1 MFYSG
6 SAWIW
11 IVAAFPISQKIS
23 KNFLTPLIFALWYLR
38 SLRGQA
44 LKKISEVLYMEKL
57 VRVIK
62 LRPGESVLIIAEEP
76 PAPCPYGG
84 FCMAP
89 KRENEF
95 SQSKGILVHIDGAA

>member
-1 MFYSG
+1 
-6 SAWIW
+6 
-11 IVAAFPISQKIS
+11 
-23 KNFLTPLIFALWYLR
+23 
-38 SLRGQA
+38 
-44 LKKISEVLYMEKL
+44 MEKL

-89 KRENEF
+89 KRENAF
-95 SQSKGILVHIDGAA
+95 SQSKGILVHVDGAA